1 MTNTTTKDKP
11 VVDFTGMPL
20 SEVDK
25 LIEQA
30 RSYKRQRQTNPVLVK
45 GYSESVSKHV
55 DAALLAIAKMLKSE
69 GVAPARWQEVES
81 QLARLQLADGRY
93 KKEAAKVTIR
103 PHKKSSSKQ

>member
-1 MTNTTTKDKP
+1 MTNSQTKEKP
-11 VVDFTGMPL
+11 VVDLTGMPL

-30 RSYKRQRQTNPVLVK
+30 RQYKRQRQTNPVLVK
-45 GYSESVSKHV
+45 GYSESVAKHV
-55 DAALLAIAKMLKSE
+55 DAALLAVHKMLKSE
-69 GVAPARWQEVES
+69 GVSPARWQEVEA

-93 KKEAAKVTIR
+93 KKEALKVPIR